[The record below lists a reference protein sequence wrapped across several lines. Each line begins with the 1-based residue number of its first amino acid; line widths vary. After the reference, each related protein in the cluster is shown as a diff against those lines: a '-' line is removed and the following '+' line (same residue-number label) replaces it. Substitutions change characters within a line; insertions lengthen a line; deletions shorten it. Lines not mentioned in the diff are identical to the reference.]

1 MGEAVHDG
9 AGRSAARS
17 PRKWQGDDKAAARAR
32 PAHIPCRPRT
42 KEDSMNEI
50 GDAAIIMI
58 EVRIALW
65 QYMIQECK
73 ICLLVTADA

>member
-1 MGEAVHDG
+1 
-9 AGRSAARS
+9 
-17 PRKWQGDDKAAARAR
+17 
-32 PAHIPCRPRT
+32 
-42 KEDSMNEI
+42 MNEI